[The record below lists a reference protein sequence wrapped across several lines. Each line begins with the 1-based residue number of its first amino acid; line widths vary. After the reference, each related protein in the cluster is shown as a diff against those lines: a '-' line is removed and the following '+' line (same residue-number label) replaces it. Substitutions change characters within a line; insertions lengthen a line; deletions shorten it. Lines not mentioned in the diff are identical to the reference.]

1 LTYLKQLAVTALKI
15 DRRFVGD
22 MLNNPDDL
30 AIIESILGLASA
42 FRLQTIAEGAE
53 TQAQGERLLQLGCEQ
68 AQGYGIAHPMPADAL
83 TDWLADCQSA
93 AHWID

>member
-15 DRRFVGD
+15 DRSFVGD

-53 TQAQGERLLQLGCEQ
+53 TQEQVERLLQLGCEQ
-68 AQGYGIAHPMPADAL
+68 AQGYGIAHPMPADAV
-83 TDWLADCQSA
+83 TDWLAD
-93 AHWID
+93 